1 MPNATQDEK
10 DAKAT
15 EIATGVGYAVGAL
28 AAVCLIA
35 EVVKIAWLRAQRGGV
50 RIAAMPL

>member
-15 EIATGVGYAVGAL
+15 AIAEGVGYAVGAL
-28 AAVCLIA
+28 AAVFTIA
-35 EVVKIAWLRAQRGGV
+35 EIVRIAWLRAQRGGV